1 MSTPGVRPLT
11 EAFAQLTIPSAK
23 DITYIKEES
32 IMAKSSSA
40 SGTGASTIV
49 NMLREDHQKVK
60 DLFDEFEDTNDSK
73 EKQRIVE
80 TALAELDVHAKLE
93 EDLIYPAIRGEIDE
107 DDLMDEALE
116 EHHVVHVL
124 IAELKKMKPRS
135 ERYDA
140 KFTVLGENVQH
151 HIKEEEGDMLPKA
164 EGLDLDWE
172 ELTARVMKKKEQLMS
187 KASGQSK
194 NGRSGAA
201 KKGTP
206 RGQARR

>member
-1 MSTPGVRPLT
+1 
-11 EAFAQLTIPSAK
+11 
-23 DITYIKEES
+23 
-32 IMAKSSSA
+32 MAKSSA
-40 SGTGASTIV
+40 AFGTGASTIV
-49 NMLREDHQKVK
+49 DMLREDHQKVK
-60 DLFDEFEDTNDSK
+60 DLFDEFEDTDDSK

-140 KFTVLGENVQH
+140 KFTVLGENVKH

-164 EGLDLDWE
+164 EGLDIDWE

-194 NGRSGAA
+194 NSRSGSA
-201 KKGTP
+201 KKATP